1 LDEGPDA
8 DPAPGAK
15 AIPAQ
20 KIRRL
25 PAGGAKETR
34 SLSPLRAMGMH
45 RARTVTIPVARAWGG
60 SVAAR
65 SVLDAHP
72 ANGESPSGAGGSI
85 RFAFQ
90 PGKFLANALEN
101 HQLKKILDENRTRPN
116 LQDYPMAAL
125 AGERVRMLLKLGL
138 TR

>member
-1 LDEGPDA
+1 
-8 DPAPGAK
+8 
-15 AIPAQ
+15 
-20 KIRRL
+20 
-25 PAGGAKETR
+25 
-34 SLSPLRAMGMH
+34 
-45 RARTVTIPVARAWGG
+45 
-60 SVAAR
+60 VAAR

-90 PGKFLANALEN
+90 PGKFLANAPEN